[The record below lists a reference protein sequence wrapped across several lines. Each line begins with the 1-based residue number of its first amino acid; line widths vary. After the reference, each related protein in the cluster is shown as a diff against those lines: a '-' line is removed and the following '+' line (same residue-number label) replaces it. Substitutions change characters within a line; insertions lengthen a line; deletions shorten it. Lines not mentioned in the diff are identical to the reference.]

1 MIEKVRDEYECG
13 GSTIVARRII
23 NGVEL
28 EVIKG
33 DITEMDTDAIVN
45 AANNRLWMG
54 AGVAGAIKRKGGA
67 SIEAEAVSKG
77 PIPIGEAVVTNAGRL
92 KVKFV
97 IHAAGM
103 GQDLTTDAKKI
114 ASCTTASL
122 HRADE
127 VGARSVS
134 FPAIGT
140 GVGGFPLDKAAS
152 VMIDAAVRYSRKGT
166 DIRLIRFT
174 LFDDEARRAF
184 EAALEEAVDSD

>member
-1 MIEKVRDEYECG
+1 M
-13 GSTIVARRII
+13 
-23 NGVEL
+23 
-28 EVIKG
+28 KG

-45 AANNRLWMG
+45 AANNRLRMG

-77 PIPIGEAVVTNAGRL
+77 PIPIGEAVVTSAGRL
-92 KVKFV
+92 KTKFV

-103 GQDLTTDAKKI
+103 GQDLATDAKKI
-114 ASCTTASL
+114 ASCTMASL
-122 HRADE
+122 RRADE
-127 VGARSVS
+127 VGARSIS

-140 GVGGFPLDKAAS
+140 GVGGFPPDKAAS

-166 DIRLIRFT
+166 NIHLIRFT

-184 EAALEEAVDSD
+184 EAALEEAGDSD